1 MATRKQIKGNTGR
14 GTREE
19 QYRKGNTGG
28 GTQEGEHRR
37 GNTKWG
43 TQEREHK
50 MGNTRRGTQG
60 QKDCKELS
68 ILSLLAKIIGEREKM
83 YPQWHIFHKVST
95 FLLSPPA
102 NIAITESINGLNYWS
117 IQNPHD
123 LIISGKSPQT
133 NSEIS
138 FTNPIRLTIEIN
150 YHTRLMNI
158 KTDLSHLVFLGQKK
172 DIDNICYSFPSFNS
186 LK

>member
-1 MATRKQIKGNTGR
+1 MGR
-14 GTREE
+14 AIQEREH
-19 QYRKGNTGG
+19 RRRNTGG
-28 GTQEGEHRR
+28 ETQNGEHRR

-43 TQEREHK
+43 TQEGENRDRK
-50 MGNTRRGTQG
+50 TV
-60 QKDCKELS
+60 LS
-68 ILSLLAKIIGEREKM
+68 IEIGTFYSQSFGQDNWRKREDVRT
-83 YPQWHIFHKVST
+83 PSDIFST
-95 FLLSPPA
+95 KFPPSSFSPPA

-158 KTDLSHLVFLGQKK
+158 KTDLSHLVFLG
-172 DIDNICYSFPSFNS
+172 
-186 LK
+186 